1 MIKRFVPKKTHSI
14 LAVKWDGKIDTLSDI
29 EAITGKCTVE
39 MRQESFN
46 TKGFRF
52 ADNVNYL
59 VEYDDKK
66 MLYVATSYG
75 LFCCN
80 IGDYVA
86 SIYNKE
92 KDDMLSSVIREH
104 VFEETYK
111 PYSNE

>member
-1 MIKRFVPKKTHSI
+1 MIRRFVPIKTHSI
-14 LAVKWDGKIDTLSDI
+14 LAVKWDGNIDTLGDI

-39 MRQESFN
+39 MKQESFN

-52 ADNVNYL
+52 ADDVNYL
-59 VEYDDKK
+59 VEYDNKK

-80 IGDYVA
+80 VGDYVA
-86 SIYNKE
+86 SIYNKD

-104 VFEETYK
+104 VFEKTYK
-111 PYSNE
+111 PYDNE